1 MVGDSSG
8 HREGSLSKGTSEKPS
23 HAKDLNG
30 DGHTSAKTPA
40 HNTRD
45 VVMRAVAQGKLDKAQ
60 GKALSDLLSRMG
72 VLGFENRR
80 MISVMI
86 TNIALEGPTD
96 KRTGLVLKLREYLE
110 GDGLA
115 KDLVPVISGAFA
127 LK

>member
-1 MVGDSSG
+1 
-8 HREGSLSKGTSEKPS
+8 
-23 HAKDLNG
+23 
-30 DGHTSAKTPA
+30 
-40 HNTRD
+40 
-45 VVMRAVAQGKLDKAQ
+45 
-60 GKALSDLLSRMG
+60 MG